1 MIKNKKIK
9 KGGKNCC
16 DDIISYIN
24 LTWPIQKTLDLFF
37 TPINYLIKIIV
48 NVIKVVIEHWNKQIY
63 TLSFIL
69 ERFVNLFIYML
80 NGYINVLSL
89 ILSEIKVILKFSLLA
104 LKYNPFVIASTLLI
118 PIINEFV
125 LFFNNSFTIDIFT
138 DLFEFKTKRLIN
150 LFSGSY
156 ALLKGKTVKPKCD
169 INDYSSY
176 EEMKENCHEQYIPRC
191 SLNLSTIWN
200 ISFYLVILIY
210 ISAWYSFLKIF
221 YQDSSNINFVDYIFY
236 KFNMI
241 DTNDLSNLKT
251 EISTNL
257 KTKYNI

>member
-1 MIKNKKIK
+1 MIKNKNLK

-24 LTWPIQKTLDLFF
+24 LTYPVQKTLDLFF
-37 TPINYLIKIIV
+37 TPINYLIKIIITV
-48 NVIKVVIEHWNKQIY
+48 IRIVIKHWNKQIY

-104 LKYNPFVIASTLLI
+104 LKYNPFVIVSTLLI
-118 PIINEFV
+118 PVVNEF
-125 LFFNNSFTIDIFT
+125 LYFFRDSFTLDIFT

-150 LFSGSY
+150 ILSGSY
-156 ALLKGKTVKPKCD
+156 ALLKGKTVKPKCNID
-169 INDYSSY
+169 DYSSY
-176 EEMKENCHEQYIPRC
+176 EEMKENCHEQYVPRC
-191 SLNLSTIWN
+191 SMNLSTIWN
-200 ISFYLVILIY
+200 ISFYIIIIVY
-210 ISAWYSFLKIF
+210 IGAWYSFLKIF
-221 YQDSSNINFVDYIFY
+221 YQDSTNINFIDYIFL
-236 KFNMI
+236 KFDMI
-241 DTNDLSNLKT
+241 DTNQLSNLK
-251 EISTNL
+251 EEVSTTL